1 MQIYDP
7 NKITVIEPRGKLI
20 DIRLNEVWAY
30 RDLIYLFVRRDFV
43 SQYKQTILGPLWH
56 VVQPLLTTII
66 FTVVFSKIAGLPT
79 DGLPP
84 FLFYM
89 AGVVIWTY
97 FANVFTQVS
106 GTFVQNSQMFGKV
119 YFPRLVVPISV
130 FLSKLI
136 AFAIQF
142 LLFLILLIYFSFG
155 SDQLAIN
162 SAIFLT
168 PFLLLMMGLLALG
181 GGIIITAM
189 TTRYRDLII
198 LITFGVQLLMYLTPV
213 IYPLAS
219 LSEGMQFWASLN
231 PIAPIIEA
239 FRYAYLGQGLLSS
252 GMLLRSALVIAMI
265 LFFGLIFFN
274 RVERTFMDTV

>member
-189 TTRYRDLII
+189 TTRYRDLIV